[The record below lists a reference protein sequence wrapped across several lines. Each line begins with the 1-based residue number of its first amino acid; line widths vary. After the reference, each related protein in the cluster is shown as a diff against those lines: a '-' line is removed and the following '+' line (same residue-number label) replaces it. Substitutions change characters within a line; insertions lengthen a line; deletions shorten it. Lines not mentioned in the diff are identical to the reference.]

1 MVKGK
6 DFRMAHVL
14 KRAIYRSDLSQTALG
29 FPHGLSQA
37 EISRYMRHPFG
48 PRVRDKIIK
57 LGESLGISSDQCV
70 RSVRGA

>member
-6 DFRMAHVL
+6 DFKMAHVL
-14 KRAIYRSDLSQTALG
+14 KRAIYKSDLSQTALG

-48 PRVRDKIIK
+48 SRVRPKIEQ
-57 LGESLGISSDQCV
+57 LGAALGIPADQCV
-70 RSVRGA
+70 RSVR